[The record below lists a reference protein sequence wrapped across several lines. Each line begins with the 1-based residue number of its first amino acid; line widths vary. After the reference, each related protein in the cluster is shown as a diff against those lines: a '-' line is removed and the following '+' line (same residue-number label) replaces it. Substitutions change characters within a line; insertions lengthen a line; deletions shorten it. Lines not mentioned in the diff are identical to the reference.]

1 MAGQGLHQQARPV
14 PALAQRQPFM
24 LHLTHNACHSPIHW
38 FDPRW
43 PDDSGIYAM
52 IGKTKERVCKTYRHI
67 KEIAQKD

>member
-1 MAGQGLHQQARPV
+1 
-14 PALAQRQPFM
+14 M